1 MKKKIQLN
9 NDSISFSSFTKN
21 NSSKNSKENIFK
33 LNNKNNINK
42 EEEEELFKRGKRII
56 ELFNNGIK
64 ESING
69 KLIINTKYFLEF
81 ENNNNNNINNN
92 NKNKKIYLT
101 NSPKFNSEKFISK
114 KIYKNSFSHS
124 QINYSINNK
133 INENNKSIIIQ
144 KKNLIKCNSGKLNSQ
159 RNLSRSKKKL
169 DNIGTDLN
177 YYFSIPSILSRNN
190 NTKLTP
196 IEDLKKNLNNYN
208 FTYSKDNNQQYFN
221 SSGTFRTN
229 TKNKISIASLKPST
243 IRKNNTN
250 NNIIKSNSK
259 KTLLFEE
266 IASHISKKNNN

>member
-33 LNNKNNINK
+33 LNKKNNINK

-69 KLIINTKYFLEF
+69 KLIINTKYFLDF
-81 ENNNNNNINNN
+81 EKNNNNINNNN

-190 NTKLTP
+190 NTKLTS
-196 IEDLKKNLNNYN
+196 IEDLKKNINNYN

-266 IASHISKKNNN
+266 IASHISKNNNN

>member
-33 LNNKNNINK
+33 VNNKNNINK

-69 KLIINTKYFLEF
+69 KLIINTKYFLDF
-81 ENNNNNNINNN
+81 EKNNNK

-101 NSPKFNSEKFISK
+101 NSPKFNSEKLISK

-133 INENNKSIIIQ
+133 INENNKSIIIK